1 VRLYL
6 IIGLTVII
14 DQISKII
21 IKESMYLGQS
31 VKVVGN
37 FLRLTYVEN
46 PGIAFGIRVS
56 NPVIFTILSLL
67 ASIGIVF
74 YIFYHRNGDNIL
86 KYSLSI
92 ILGGALGNLV
102 DRLFFNKVVDFID
115 VGIGNVRWP
124 VFNVADSAVVIGMF
138 ILFYAMI
145 ILEKGDKNSH
155 LIKDDLLE

>member
-1 VRLYL
+1 MRLYL